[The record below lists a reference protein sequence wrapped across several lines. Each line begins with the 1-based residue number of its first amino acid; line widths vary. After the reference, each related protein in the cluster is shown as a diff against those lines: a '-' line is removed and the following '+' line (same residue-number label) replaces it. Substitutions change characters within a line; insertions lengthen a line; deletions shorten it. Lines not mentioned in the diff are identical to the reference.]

1 LYALAALN
9 TRAKLALHEGE
20 TAQVREFVA
29 QQAPYGNAG
38 TLRLASALGRMLAA
52 MSHLWDGDPIRAE
65 ASLLPA
71 LLHAERD
78 GRRNVIASLLAS
90 IVATAVYQRGDAA
103 HAQALLAN
111 RLDVIERVGFP
122 DNLLLA
128 YRTLAFAA
136 LEQGDERGAMAALQ
150 QLDALAVRRA
160 LPRVRAV
167 ALSEQIRLHAAHAS
181 RRETVARLLRTLE
194 GLAPNFETDDVGPL
208 RNEYCLATAIA
219 RAHAAIGE
227 DRMDAAELHLAEAD
241 TIAESIHRGYDVLR
255 IRMLRGIVGTQR
267 GHVGADALLRE
278 AQELTSLTGHARLHT
293 DSHPHAEKLIARAR
307 TPARRAVMPG
317 HLRSPMLT
325 SKESEVLHLLGRGL
339 PNKGIARALDVSGET
354 VKFHLKNLF
363 VKLSASSRSHA
374 LERAR
379 MLGLVS

>member
-1 LYALAALN
+1 
-9 TRAKLALHEGE
+9 
-20 TAQVREFVA
+20 
-29 QQAPYGNAG
+29 
-38 TLRLASALGRMLAA
+38 
-52 MSHLWDGDPIRAE
+52 
-65 ASLLPA
+65 
-71 LLHAERD
+71 
-78 GRRNVIASLLAS
+78 
-90 IVATAVYQRGDAA
+90 
-103 HAQALLAN
+103 
-111 RLDVIERVGFP
+111 
-122 DNLLLA
+122 
-128 YRTLAFAA
+128 
-136 LEQGDERGAMAALQ
+136 MAALQ

-194 GLAPNFETDDVGPL
+194 GLAPNFETDDMRPL

-278 AQELTSLTGHARLHT
+278 AQELTSLTGHARLHS

-317 HLRSPMLT
+317 HQRSPMLT